1 MSDPRLRLARL
12 SDAAVLCEIAHAAD
26 NHCAAAE
33 VGYAELIRKGRS
45 LVVEE
50 GGRLLGFVA
59 CEAFGREVHV
69 WELAVCPERQRAGMG
84 SHLLR
89 AALVDARASGFAA
102 LTLTARRDTFW
113 EQALRTGLGFAEV
126 DTASHPRLGKLIRT
140 QVEADG
146 QHGSCVPMIRFLG

>member
-12 SDAAVLCEIAHAAD
+12 SDAAGLCEIANEAD
-26 NHCAAAE
+26 NHCAPAE
-33 VGYAELIRKGRS
+33 VGYAGLIRKGRS

-50 GGRLLGFVA
+50 AGRILGFVA
-59 CEAFGREVHV
+59 GESFGPELHV
-69 WELAVCPERQRAGMG
+69 WELAVRPERQRAGIG

-89 AALVDARASGFAA
+89 AALVDARVSGFAA

-126 DTASHPRLGKLIRT
+126 DAASHPRLGKLIRT
-140 QVEADG
+140 QVEASG
-146 QHGSCVPMIRFLG
+146 QHGSRVPMIRFLG